1 MAPII
6 ECLKKGKFLW
16 GEDAENSFATIKE
29 RLTNAPLL
37 VLPNF
42 DKVFSIE
49 CDASGIGI
57 GAVLSQDK
65 KPVAF
70 FSEKLSDARRKW
82 STYELEFYVVFRAVR
97 YWKQYLFQRE
107 FILYTDHE
115 ALKYF
120 NSQRKI
126 SRMHARWSAYLQRF
140 TFVIRHKASEENKV
154 ADALSRRADLLT
166 VMHTEVTGFEH
177 LRELYAEDE
186 DFRSI
191 WSECVVKQCKA
202 PFVIQDGYLFYNHRL
217 CIPQTSLRERLILP
231 KLPGHSITAEHLA
244 ETIETIQAEVRQN
257 LEESNAKYKVDR
269 DKHRREKVFAE
280 GDLVMVHLRKERFP
294 GTYNKLS
301 RKKVGPCRILRRV
314 NDNAYVV
321 ALPDYLEISPTFN
334 VADFY
339 PFHPD
344 DPLYPGE
351 NSRSSFSQEGGND
364 AVQSS

>member
-1 MAPII
+1 MAPIT
-6 ECLKKGKFLW
+6 ECLKKRKFLW
-16 GEDAENSFATIKE
+16 GEHADNSFATIKE

-42 DKVFSIE
+42 DKVFALE

-70 FSEKLSDARRKW
+70 FSKKLSDERRKW
-82 STYELEFYVVFRAVR
+82 STYELKFYAVFRAVR
-97 YWKQYLFQRE
+97 YWEQYLFQRE

-120 NSQRKI
+120 NSQCKI

-140 TFVIRHKASEENKV
+140 TFVIRHKAGEENKV

-177 LRELYAEDE
+177 LRKLYAEDE
-186 DFRSI
+186 DFQSI

-217 CIPQTSLRERLILP
+217 CILQTSLRERLIHELHGGG
-231 KLPGHSITAEHLA
+231 LGGHLG
-244 ETIETIQAEVRQN
+244 
-257 LEESNAKYKVDR
+257 R
-269 DKHRREKVFAE
+269 DKTIA
-280 GDLVMVHLRKERFP
+280 LVEER
-294 GTYNKLS
+294 
-301 RKKVGPCRILRRV
+301 
-314 NDNAYVV
+314 
-321 ALPDYLEISPTFN
+321 AL
-334 VADFY
+334 
-339 PFHPD
+339 
-344 DPLYPGE
+344 
-351 NSRSSFSQEGGND
+351 QM
-364 AVQSS
+364 